1 MFMYCDERE
10 KIMWV
15 LGDADAKE
23 IGVFRSIP
31 QLRIAAEKIAG
42 DELMMGDVEIR
53 REIRNLGCAFVEFG
67 LLRDPCAMGGE
78 NRMVIWKR

>member
-1 MFMYCDERE
+1 
-10 KIMWV
+10 MWV

-42 DELMMGDVEIR
+42 DALLMGDVEIR
-53 REIRNLGCAFVEFG
+53 REIRNLGCAIVEVGF
-67 LLRDPCAMGGE
+67 LRDPCVMGGE
-78 NRMVIWKR
+78 NRMWIWKR